1 MRCTECGAPGYSRKT
16 KTPEWR
22 CRSQNCGHEWDA
34 TTPRVEELEALRREA
49 DRRERELR
57 LEEEERR
64 RNDQTE
70 LEALREEVDIKE
82 REFNSLRRE
91 RLRTENNTKR
101 GGAFATAVFVI
112 GLIGASVVGWSGP
125 GIFLGILALSV
136 GAYVLAANW
145 NNWTS

>member
-1 MRCTECGAPGYSRKT
+1 MRCPECGAPGYRRKT

-49 DRRERELR
+49 DRRESELR

-70 LEALREEVDIKE
+70 LEALREEVDRKKRQLDSVNEE
-82 REFNSLRRE
+82 RQ
-91 RLRTENNTKR
+91 RTENNTKR
-101 GGAFATAVFVI
+101 GGAFATAVFDI
-112 GLIGASVVGWSGP
+112 GLIGATVAGRSM
-125 GIFLGILALSV
+125 A
-136 GAYVLAANW
+136 
-145 NNWTS
+145 TS